1 MSKTFKQIPVTP
13 PNVTCIPRNLS
24 SKLGNCTKLRNK
36 NLRKCVFSD
45 GLGNSLQSL
54 FSSPTKGTGSI
65 GKYYIVDKSNT
76 FEEIPITSSTM
87 IHSWK
92 RGSRVSTECALCTV
106 GAIDKG

>member
-1 MSKTFKQIPVTP
+1 M
-13 PNVTCIPRNLS
+13 
-24 SKLGNCTKLRNK
+24 
-36 NLRKCVFSD
+36 FSD

-65 GKYYIVDKSNT
+65 GKYYVVDKSNT